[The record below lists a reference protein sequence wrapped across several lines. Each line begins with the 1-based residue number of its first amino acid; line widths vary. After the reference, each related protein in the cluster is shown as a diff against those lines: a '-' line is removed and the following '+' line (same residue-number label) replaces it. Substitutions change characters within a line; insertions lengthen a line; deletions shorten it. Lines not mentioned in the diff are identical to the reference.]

1 MAKDQSHTG
10 VSERSHL
17 GLVVTV
23 VDWTLQLQ
31 LFNWTSYTVFI
42 VANN

>member
-23 VDWTLQLQ
+23 VAWTLQ